1 MAEATLPTDLFS
13 KRRRELADD
22 PGARRAGSTIQ
33 AQDFYG
39 NHQAWVVETFR
50 QDGKETV
57 FVIVSDADGGRRFML
72 PPEVT
77 EKIYSQRD
85 ALVAA
90 SRRAGARQ
98 AVETKRARGKQVGNP
113 AALAKARKAKRR

>member
-1 MAEATLPTDLFS
+1 MADTIPTDLFS

-33 AQDFYG
+33 VQDFYG
-39 NHQAWVVETFR
+39 NHEAWIVETFR

-57 FVIVSDADGGRRFML
+57 FLIVSGAEDGRRIML
-72 PPEVT
+72 PPAVT
-77 EKIYSQRD
+77 EKIYGQRET
-85 ALVAA
+85 LVAA

-98 AVETKRARGKQVGNP
+98 AVETKRAKGKPIGNP
-113 AALAKARKAKRR
+113 AALAKARKARRR